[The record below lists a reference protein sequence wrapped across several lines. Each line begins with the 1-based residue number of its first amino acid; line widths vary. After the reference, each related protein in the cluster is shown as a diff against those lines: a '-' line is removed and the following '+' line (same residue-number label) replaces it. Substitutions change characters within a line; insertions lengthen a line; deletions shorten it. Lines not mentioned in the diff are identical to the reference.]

1 MLVPFALLKT
11 VKKHSGE
18 GGSMTIYSFF
28 RKWVND
34 KMYSLKLKKP
44 PCHPQSKEPLWI
56 PRWTKPVKRNA
67 PDCVYNPDWG
77 YDIMYSDLIG
87 NLNHEENDH

>member
-1 MLVPFALLKT
+1 VG
-11 VKKHSGE
+11 VNYE

-34 KMYSLKLKKP
+34 KMYFLKLKKH
-44 PCHPQSKEPLWI
+44 CHPQSKEPLWI
-56 PRWTKPVKRNA
+56 PQWTKPVKR
-67 PDCVYNPDWG
+67 DNPDRVYDPDWQ

-87 NLNHEENDH
+87 NLNYEEKSH